1 MRMNVTLRQ
10 LRVFCAVYERRSFTS
25 AAEDMH
31 MTQSAV
37 SKLCAEL
44 ESELGL
50 PLFERTTRRVVPSDG
65 AAELYEYAQEVL
77 NTMRIAARRLSALRT
92 LDRGSVGIAA
102 SPMMMY
108 GLLKPVIQEFHTA
121 HPDIDLD
128 LYELSTDETIDYVR
142 TGKCDFGLVSV
153 SASELDPQLLARV
166 VYAQPLALACAPQHP
181 LAGKKWVTWG
191 AISDLEH
198 ITLRS
203 VYSTRRTVDRILKA
217 QGLELRSTIQAG
229 TLATALGLVKGGA
242 SVTLI
247 PGYARQYAFDL
258 GLKVLDI
265 EEKTPYLH
273 ELSLLTRRGLK
284 PSIAAGAFI
293 EHMDTL
299 LQRFSGPPRV

>member
-10 LRVFCAVYERRSFTS
+10 LRVFCAVYERCSFTS

-50 PLFERTTRRVVPSDG
+50 PLFERTTRRVAPCDG

-92 LDRGSVGIAA
+92 LERGAISIAA

-108 GLLKPVIQEFHTA
+108 GLLNPVIQQFHAA
-121 HPDIDLD
+121 HPDVDLD
-128 LYELSTDETIDYVR
+128 LHELSTDETIDYVR
-142 TGKCDFGLVSV
+142 TGKCDLGLVSMP
-153 SASELDPQLLARV
+153 ETDPQLLARV

-181 LAGKKWVTWG
+181 LVRHKRVTWG
-191 AISDLEH
+191 AISDFEH
-198 ITLRS
+198 VTLRS

-217 QGLELRSTIQAG
+217 QGLEFRSTIQAG
-229 TLATALGLVKGGA
+229 TLATALCLVKANAG
-242 SVTLI
+242 VTLI
-247 PGYARQYAFDL
+247 PGYARQFAMDL
-258 GLKVLDI
+258 GLKVLTIAED
-265 EEKTPYLH
+265 EPYRH

-284 PSIAAGAFI
+284 PSIAADAFM
-293 EHMDTL
+293 EQLEEM
-299 LQRFSGPPRV
+299 FPSFAPN

>member
-50 PLFERTTRRVVPSDG
+50 PLFERTTRRVEPRDG

-92 LDRGSVGIAA
+92 LERGTISIAA

-108 GLLKPVIQEFHTA
+108 GLLSSAIQQFHTA
-121 HPDIDLD
+121 HPDVDLD

-142 TGKCDFGLVSV
+142 TGKCDLGLVSM
-153 SASELDPQLLARV
+153 SEGDPQLSVRV
-166 VYAQPLALACAPQHP
+166 VYAQPLALACAAQHP
-181 LAGKKWVTWG
+181 LVRHKRITWG
-191 AISDLEH
+191 AISDFEH
-198 ITLRS
+198 VTLRS
-203 VYSTRRTVDRILKA
+203 VYSTRRTVDRILTA
-217 QGLELRSTIQAG
+217 QGLEFRSTIQAG
-229 TLATALGLVKGGA
+229 TLATALGLVKANAG
-242 SVTLI
+242 VTLI
-247 PGYARQYAFDL
+247 PGYARQFAIDL
-258 GLKVLDI
+258 GLKVLTISED
-265 EEKTPYLH
+265 EPYLH
-273 ELSLLTRRGLK
+273 ELSLLTRKGLR
-284 PSIAAGAFI
+284 PSIAAEAFI
-293 EHMDTL
+293 EQLDAT
-299 LQRFSGPPRV
+299 FPRLT

>member
-50 PLFERTTRRVVPSDG
+50 PLFERTTRRVEPRDG

-92 LDRGSVGIAA
+92 LDRGSISIAA

-153 SASELDPQLLARV
+153 SASELDPQLSARV
-166 VYAQPLALACAPQHP
+166 VYAQPMALACAPQHP
-181 LAGKKWVTWG
+181 LAKKRVTWG

-229 TLATALGLVKGGA
+229 TLATALGLVKGGVG
-242 SVTLI
+242 VTLI
-247 PGYARQYAFDL
+247 PGYARQYALDL

-265 EEKTPYLH
+265 EEETPYLH

-293 EHMDTL
+293 EHMDAL
-299 LQRFSGPPRV
+299 LQRFSGAAGV